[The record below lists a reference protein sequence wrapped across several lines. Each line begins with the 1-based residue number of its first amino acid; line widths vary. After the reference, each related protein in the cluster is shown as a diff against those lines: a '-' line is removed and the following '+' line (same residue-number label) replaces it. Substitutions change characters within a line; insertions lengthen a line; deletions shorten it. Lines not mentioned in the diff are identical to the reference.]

1 MASNGA
7 EDKLNTRASCSRSSN
22 LIIRAKSAVFYT
34 VDSHTRPF
42 SSHEKKTLQ
51 SCARVPQVTSDSI
64 GQLNAR
70 VGQTQKNQLH
80 TASGTLLQRAF
91 NRSVPAATYL
101 ANEPQRPGSAGANL
115 ASGHSNVQCQP
126 TVLSKSTQISS
137 ADIISYRHNPGVLEP
152 TVNSYRHGCNLDS
165 LKLRSRI
172 LARKRALSPQ
182 PAPYPTCPCPPKAER
197 VPDSQNN
204 AASQPA
210 ESTNTTSMPTNQSVP
225 WTSGKLR
232 DNSKGFMRPT
242 MGKVPSCSRQETTQ
256 TRDSAKPLSPQT
268 KSASYCCRVDN
279 GDGKTQTKFTHHPH
293 NTVPLQDRS
302 SHHQDVSL
310 DQTWRLQDPHQFESP
325 MAADMAGHSQRLG
338 FCAAVHGAPG
348 APHNTSTERIRKVN
362 SEVEYTEAV
371 RKLTQSRSAL
381 TLHPRNGTVI
391 SFTTG
396 TPGSNVDLVQLGKAM
411 TNSPV
416 ISVSHSP
423 APAKPSVPLCLTM
436 RDQPFSMETSSA
448 SGLDSNTTTNSSSTT
463 ASMAPLP
470 HAGITPTQSYTQA
483 SATASSTAGIT
494 PTQSLTQ
501 APATAS
507 SGVGITPTQA
517 SATASS
523 GVGITP
529 TQSFTQAT
537 STASSGVG
545 ITPTQSPTQ
554 VSATASSTAGITPT
568 QSPTQASATASS
580 GVGIT
585 PTQSYSQASATA
597 SSGVGITPT
606 QSYSQASATASSGV
620 GTTPTQS
627 YSRATA
633 SSGVGTTPTQ
643 SYSQA
648 SATASSG
655 VGITPTQSYSQ
666 ASATA
671 SSGVG
676 ITPTQSYSQASAT
689 ASSGIGI
696 TPTQS
701 YSQASA
707 TASSG
712 VGITPT
718 QSYSQAS
725 ATASS
730 GIGITPTQ
738 SYSQASA
745 TASSGVGITPTQS
758 YSQASATASSG
769 VGITPT
775 QSYSQAS
782 ATASSGIGITPTQS
796 YSQASATASSGVGIT
811 PTQSYSQAS
820 ATASSGIGIT
830 PTQSYSSATAS
841 SGASSIPENTEM
853 CSESASGS
861 SQSQRPSVTSV
872 TTQIS
877 AIHLTEERSVL
888 SLQVGHSPSQSP
900 PGLGEEQQ
908 AESPQLP
915 SPQSVTM
922 QEDGDRGEED
932 YPDDELENDCSG
944 GDDDEGSDCSSM
956 NDASSTASIPVL
968 PSITDEEVMSP
979 ELEVKPALIPSMFPL
994 IPPTLYFSTANQRVE
1009 PLPPEQRKLLK
1020 WKMSTVTPN
1029 IVKHTIARSHFKVT
1043 KKSHDWLGCWGH
1055 HMKSPGFKAIREY
1068 QKLNHF
1074 PGSFQIG
1081 RKDRLWRNL
1090 SKMQAQFGKREFS
1103 FFPRSF
1109 VLPQDIKLLRK
1120 AWEDS
1125 GSRQKW
1131 IIKPPASA
1139 RGIGIQVIHKWSQM
1153 PCKRPL
1159 LVQKYLHKPYLIS
1172 GNKFDLRI
1180 YVYVTSYDP
1189 LRVYIFQDGL
1199 VRFASCKYSSS
1210 MKSLGNKFMHLT
1222 NYSVNKKNSDYQ
1234 SNDSDK
1240 ACQGH
1245 KWALKALWHY
1255 LGCKGVNTTLI
1266 WEKIKDIVMKTIIA
1280 SDPYVNTLVKLHL
1293 RSPYSCHEL
1302 FGFDIM
1308 LDENLKPWVLEVNIS
1323 PSLHSN
1329 TALDVSIKGQ
1339 MIRDVLNLA
1348 GFLLPQREE
1357 VLPSASSSAS
1367 SLCGETRERSRPE
1380 ISTDEKVKRAF
1391 YLSQRFADQ
1400 DFFSS
1405 ILDVMTPEDVR
1416 VLAETE
1422 DELSRKG
1429 EFERVFPSHC
1439 SSRYLRFFKQPR
1451 YLNILLNQWE
1461 TKYGQ
1466 NRREGVRVLRSL
1478 CQKGVH
1484 LGTTDAAHLWS
1495 ESTYVPKSDHLRQ
1508 EPSRSSVVVSH
1519 RTRPQPDQEEY
1530 CFSQEVTTSL
1540 PDISL
1545 LGSSTSSPS
1554 LSLATESTA
1563 SVPPRD
1569 EEFEG

>member
-1 MASNGA
+1 
-7 EDKLNTRASCSRSSN
+7 
-22 LIIRAKSAVFYT
+22 
-34 VDSHTRPF
+34 
-42 SSHEKKTLQ
+42 
-51 SCARVPQVTSDSI
+51 
-64 GQLNAR
+64 
-70 VGQTQKNQLH
+70 
-80 TASGTLLQRAF
+80 
-91 NRSVPAATYL
+91 
-101 ANEPQRPGSAGANL
+101 
-115 ASGHSNVQCQP
+115 
-126 TVLSKSTQISS
+126 
-137 ADIISYRHNPGVLEP
+137 
-152 TVNSYRHGCNLDS
+152 
-165 LKLRSRI
+165 
-172 LARKRALSPQ
+172 
-182 PAPYPTCPCPPKAER
+182 
-197 VPDSQNN
+197 
-204 AASQPA
+204 
-210 ESTNTTSMPTNQSVP
+210 
-225 WTSGKLR
+225 
-232 DNSKGFMRPT
+232 MRPT
-242 MGKVPSCSRQETTQ
+242 MGKVPSCPRQETTQ

-268 KSASYCCRVDN
+268 KSASYCRSGDN
-279 GDGKTQTKFTHHPH
+279 GDGKTQTKFTHHPP

-310 DQTWRLQDPHQFESP
+310 DQTWRLQDPHQFESL
-325 MAADMAGHSQRLG
+325 MAADMEGHSQRLG

-348 APHNTSTERIRKVN
+348 AHHNTATERIRKVN
-362 SEVEYTEAV
+362 SEVEFTEAV

-381 TLHPRNGTVI
+381 TPHPRNGTVN

-396 TPGSNVDLVQLGKAM
+396 TSGSNVDPVQIGKAM

-436 RDQPFSMETSSA
+436 RDQPVSMETSSA

-470 HAGITPTQSYTQA
+470 HAGITPTQSSTQA
-483 SATASSTAGIT
+483 SATAISTAGIT
-494 PTQSLTQ
+494 PTQSYTQ
-501 APATAS
+501 N
-507 SGVGITPTQA
+507 
-517 SATASS
+517 
-523 GVGITP
+523 
-529 TQSFTQAT
+529 
-537 STASSGVG
+537 
-545 ITPTQSPTQ
+545 
-554 VSATASSTAGITPT
+554 
-568 QSPTQASATASS
+568 
-580 GVGIT
+580 
-585 PTQSYSQASATA
+585 
-597 SSGVGITPT
+597 
-606 QSYSQASATASSGV
+606 
-620 GTTPTQS
+620 
-627 YSRATA
+627 
-633 SSGVGTTPTQ
+633 
-643 SYSQA
+643 
-648 SATASSG
+648 
-655 VGITPTQSYSQ
+655 
-666 ASATA
+666 
-671 SSGVG
+671 
-676 ITPTQSYSQASAT
+676 
-689 ASSGIGI
+689 
-696 TPTQS
+696 
-701 YSQASA
+701 
-707 TASSG
+707 
-712 VGITPT
+712 
-718 QSYSQAS
+718 
-725 ATASS
+725 
-730 GIGITPTQ
+730 
-738 SYSQASA
+738 
-745 TASSGVGITPTQS
+745 
-758 YSQASATASSG
+758 
-769 VGITPT
+769 
-775 QSYSQAS
+775 
-782 ATASSGIGITPTQS
+782 
-796 YSQASATASSGVGIT
+796 
-811 PTQSYSQAS
+811 
-820 ATASSGIGIT
+820 
-830 PTQSYSSATAS
+830 SATAS

-853 CSESASGS
+853 GSESASDT

-877 AIHLTEERSVL
+877 AIHLTQERSVL
-888 SLQVGHSPSQSP
+888 SLQGGYSPSRSP

-908 AESPQLP
+908 AESPQLS
-915 SPQSVTM
+915 SPQSVAM

-944 GDDDEGSDCSSM
+944 DDDDDDGSDCSSM

-968 PSITDEEVMSP
+968 PNITDEELMSP
-979 ELEVKPALIPSMFPL
+979 ELEDEGELKPALVPSMFPL

-1043 KKSHDWLGCWGH
+1043 KRSHDWLGCWGH

-1180 YVYVTSYDP
+1180 YVYVTCYDP

-1222 NYSVNKKNSDYQ
+1222 NYSVNKRNSDYQ
-1234 SNDSDK
+1234 NNDSDK
-1240 ACQGH
+1240 VCQGH

-1323 PSLHSN
+1323 PSLHSS
-1329 TALDVSIKGQ
+1329 TALDVAIKGQ

-1367 SLCGETRERSRPE
+1367 SLCGGTRERSRPE

-1400 DFFSS
+1400 VQSCSRLKSQGTTGKFPRQEVDFFSS
-1405 ILDVMTPEDVR
+1405 ILDVLTPEDVR

-1466 NRREGVRVLRSL
+1466 NRREGVCVLRSL
-1478 CQKGVH
+1478 CQRGVH
-1484 LGTTDAAHLWS
+1484 LGTTDPAHLWS
-1495 ESTYVPKSDHLRQ
+1495 KSTYLPKSDHPRQ

-1540 PDISL
+1540 
-1545 LGSSTSSPS
+1545 LGSSSPS
-1554 LSLATESTA
+1554 LTTESTA

-1569 EEFEG
+1569 EELEG

>member
-7 EDKLNTRASCSRSSN
+7 EDKLNTRASCSQSSN
-22 LIIRAKSAVFYT
+22 LIIRAKSAVFHT
-34 VDSHTRPF
+34 ADSHTRPF

-80 TASGTLLQRAF
+80 TASGTPLQRAF

-101 ANEPQRPGSAGANL
+101 ANKPQRAGSAGANL
-115 ASGHSNVQCQP
+115 ARGHSNGHCQP

-152 TVNSYRHGCNLDS
+152 TVNSYRHSLDS

-182 PAPYPTCPCPPKAER
+182 PAHYPTCPSPPKAER
-197 VPDSQNN
+197 VPDAQNN

-210 ESTNTTSMPTNQSVP
+210 ESTTTSMPTNQSVP

-256 TRDSAKPLSPQT
+256 TRDSAKLLSPQT
-268 KSASYCCRVDN
+268 KSASYCRRGDN
-279 GDGKTQTKFTHHPH
+279 GDGNTQTKFTHHPH

-302 SHHQDVSL
+302 SHRQDVSL

-325 MAADMAGHSQRLG
+325 MAADTDGHSQRLG
-338 FCAAVHGAPG
+338 FCAAVHEAPR

-362 SEVEYTEAV
+362 SEVEFTEAV
-371 RKLTQSRSAL
+371 RKMTQSRSAL

-396 TPGSNVDLVQLGKAM
+396 TPGSNVDPVQLGKAM

-416 ISVSHSP
+416 ISVSHSL

-436 RDQPFSMETSSA
+436 RDQPVFMETSSA
-448 SGLDSNTTTNSSSTT
+448 SGLDSNATTNSSSTT

-470 HAGITPTQSYTQA
+470 HAGITPTQSPTQASATASSTAGITPTQASATASSGVGITPTQSFTQA

-529 TQSFTQAT
+529 TQSPTQVSATASSTAGITPTQSFTQAT
-537 STASSGVG
+537 ATASSGVG

-554 VSATASSTAGITPT
+554 ASATASSGVGITPTQSYTQASFTASSGVGITPT

-606 QSYSQASATASSGV
+606 QSYSQASATASSG
-620 GTTPTQS
+620 
-627 YSRATA
+627 
-633 SSGVGTTPTQ
+633 
-643 SYSQA
+643 
-648 SATASSG
+648 
-655 VGITPTQSYSQ
+655 
-666 ASATA
+666 
-671 SSGVG
+671 
-676 ITPTQSYSQASAT
+676 
-689 ASSGIGI
+689 
-696 TPTQS
+696 
-701 YSQASA
+701 
-707 TASSG
+707 
-712 VGITPT
+712 
-718 QSYSQAS
+718 
-725 ATASS
+725 
-730 GIGITPTQ
+730 
-738 SYSQASA
+738 
-745 TASSGVGITPTQS
+745 
-758 YSQASATASSG
+758 
-769 VGITPT
+769 
-775 QSYSQAS
+775 
-782 ATASSGIGITPTQS
+782 
-796 YSQASATASSGVGIT
+796 
-811 PTQSYSQAS
+811 
-820 ATASSGIGIT
+820 
-830 PTQSYSSATAS
+830 
-841 SGASSIPENTEM
+841 ASSIPENTEM
-853 CSESASGS
+853 GSESASGS

-877 AIHLTEERSVL
+877 AIHLTKERSVL
-888 SLQVGHSPSQSP
+888 SLQGGHSPSQSP

-908 AESPQLP
+908 PESPQLL

-944 GDDDEGSDCSSM
+944 GDDDDEGSDCSSM

-968 PSITDEEVMSP
+968 PNITDEEVMSP

-1009 PLPPEQRKLLK
+1009 SLPPEQRKLLK

-1302 FGFDIM
+1302 FGFDVM

-1329 TALDVSIKGQ
+1329 TALDVAIKGQ

-1357 VLPSASSSAS
+1357 VLPSGSSSAS
-1367 SLCGETRERSRPE
+1367 SLCGGTRERSRPE

-1508 EPSRSSVVVSH
+1508 EPSRSSVVV
-1519 RTRPQPDQEEY
+1519 TRPQPDQEEY

-1545 LGSSTSSPS
+1545 LGSSASSPG

-1569 EEFEG
+1569 EEFES

>member
-7 EDKLNTRASCSRSSN
+7 EDKLNRRASCSRSST
-22 LIIRAKSAVFYT
+22 LIIRAKSAVFHT
-34 VDSHTRPF
+34 TESHTRSF
-42 SSHEKKTLQ
+42 SPHEKKTLQ
-51 SCARVPQVTSDSI
+51 SCASVP
-64 GQLNAR
+64 R
-70 VGQTQKNQLH
+70 
-80 TASGTLLQRAF
+80 TASGTPLQRAY
-91 NRSVPAATYL
+91 NRSVPPTAYL
-101 ANEPQRPGSAGANL
+101 ANKPQLSSSAAANL
-115 ASGHSNVQCQP
+115 ANGRCQP

-152 TVNSYRHGCNLDS
+152 TVNGYRPSCDLDS

-182 PAPYPTCPCPPKAER
+182 LAPYPTCPCPPKAER

-204 AASQPA
+204 VAAQPA
-210 ESTNTTSMPTNQSVP
+210 ESSSSTTTSMPTNQSVP
-225 WTSGKLR
+225 WTSDKLR

-242 MGKVPSCSRQETTQ
+242 MGKVPSCPRQETTQ
-256 TRDSAKPLSPQT
+256 TRDSAKPLSPRT
-268 KSASYCCRVDN
+268 KSASYCRRGDN
-279 GDGKTQTKFTHHPH
+279 GDGKTQTKFTHYPS

-302 SHHQDVSL
+302 SHRQDVSP
-310 DQTWRLQDPHQFESP
+310 DQTWRLQDPHQFQRLL
-325 MAADMAGHSQRLG
+325 ATDMEGHSQRLG
-338 FCAAVHGAPG
+338 FCAAVHRAPG

-362 SEVEYTEAV
+362 SEVEFTEAV
-371 RKLTQSRSAL
+371 RKLTESRSAL
-381 TLHPRNGTVI
+381 TPHPRNGTVF
-391 SFTTG
+391 SFTTTG
-396 TPGSNVDLVQLGKAM
+396 TPGSNVDPVQMGKAM
-411 TNSPV
+411 TTSPV
-416 ISVSHSP
+416 SHIP

-436 RDQPFSMETSSA
+436 RVQDTEPSASPVSMETSSA
-448 SGLDSNTTTNSSSTT
+448 SGLDSNATT
-463 ASMAPLP
+463 AFMAPLR
-470 HAGITPTQSYTQA
+470 HAGITQTQSLTQA

-494 PTQSLTQ
+494 PTQSFTQATATAGSDAGITLTQ
-501 APATAS
+501 SSTQASATVS
-507 SGVGITPTQA
+507 SGAGITQTQSSTQASATVSSGAGITQTQSSTQA
-517 SATASS
+517 SATAGSC
-523 GVGITP
+523 
-529 TQSFTQAT
+529 
-537 STASSGVG
+537 
-545 ITPTQSPTQ
+545 
-554 VSATASSTAGITPT
+554 AGITQT
-568 QSPTQASATASS
+568 QSSTQASATVSSGAGITQTQSSTQASATAGSCA
-580 GVGIT
+580 GIT
-585 PTQSYSQASATA
+585 QTQSSTQASAT
-597 SSGVGITPT
+597 V
-606 QSYSQASATASSGV
+606 
-620 GTTPTQS
+620 
-627 YSRATA
+627 
-633 SSGVGTTPTQ
+633 
-643 SYSQA
+643 
-648 SATASSG
+648 
-655 VGITPTQSYSQ
+655 
-666 ASATA
+666 
-671 SSGVG
+671 
-676 ITPTQSYSQASAT
+676 
-689 ASSGIGI
+689 
-696 TPTQS
+696 
-701 YSQASA
+701 
-707 TASSG
+707 
-712 VGITPT
+712 
-718 QSYSQAS
+718 
-725 ATASS
+725 
-730 GIGITPTQ
+730 
-738 SYSQASA
+738 
-745 TASSGVGITPTQS
+745 
-758 YSQASATASSG
+758 
-769 VGITPT
+769 
-775 QSYSQAS
+775 
-782 ATASSGIGITPTQS
+782 
-796 YSQASATASSGVGIT
+796 
-811 PTQSYSQAS
+811 
-820 ATASSGIGIT
+820 
-830 PTQSYSSATAS
+830 S
-841 SGASSIPENTEM
+841 SGASSFPENTEM
-853 CSESASGS
+853 GSESASGS

-877 AIHLTEERSVL
+877 AIHLTKERSVL
-888 SLQVGHSPSQSP
+888 SLQRGHSPSQSP
-900 PGLGEEQQ
+900 PYLGEEQQ
-908 AESPQLP
+908 AESPRLP
-915 SPQSVTM
+915 SPQSVAM
-922 QEDGDRGEED
+922 QEDGDGGEED

-944 GDDDEGSDCSSM
+944 GDDDDDDDEGSDCSSM
-956 NDASSTASIPVL
+956 KDASSTASIPVL
-968 PSITDEEVMSP
+968 PNITDEELMSP
-979 ELEVKPALIPSMFPL
+979 ELEDEGELKPALVPSLFPL
-994 IPPTLYFSTANQRVE
+994 TPPTLYFSTADQRVE
-1009 PLPPEQRKLLK
+1009 LLPPDQRKLLK

-1222 NYSVNKKNSDYQ
+1222 NYSVNRKNTDYQ

-1329 TALDVSIKGQ
+1329 TALDVAIKGQ

-1357 VLPSASSSAS
+1357 VLPSSSSAGSSAS
-1367 SLCGETRERSRPE
+1367 SLCGGTRERSRPE

-1405 ILDVMTPEDVR
+1405 VLDVMTPEDVR

-1484 LGTTDAAHLWS
+1484 LGTTDPAHLWS
-1495 ESTYVPKSDHLRQ
+1495 KSTYVPKSDHPGQ

-1519 RTRPQPDQEEY
+1519 RTRSQPDQEEN
-1530 CFSQEVTTSL
+1530 CFSQEVTTTSSL
-1540 PDISL
+1540 PDLSL

-1554 LSLATESTA
+1554 LSPSLATESTA
-1563 SVPPRD
+1563 SLPPRD

>member
-7 EDKLNTRASCSRSSN
+7 EDKLNTRASCSRSST
-22 LIIRAKSAVFYT
+22 LIIRAKSAVFHAA
-34 VDSHTRPF
+34 DSPTRPF
-42 SSHEKKTLQ
+42 SSHEKKSLK
-51 SCARVPQVTSDSI
+51 SCASVPRVTSDSI

-70 VGQTQKNQLH
+70 VGQTQNNHLH
-80 TASGTLLQRAF
+80 TASGTPLQRAY

-101 ANEPQRPGSAGANL
+101 ANKPQRPGSAAANL
-115 ASGHSNVQCQP
+115 ANGHSNGHCQP

-152 TVNSYRHGCNLDS
+152 TVNSYRPSCNLES
-165 LKLRSRI
+165 LNLRSRI
-172 LARKRALSPQ
+172 LVRKRALSPQ

-210 ESTNTTSMPTNQSVP
+210 ESTTTTSMPTNQSVP

-242 MGKVPSCSRQETTQ
+242 MGKVPSCPRQETTQ

-268 KSASYCCRVDN
+268 KSASYCRSGDN
-279 GDGKTQTKFTHHPH
+279 GDGKTQTKFTHHPP

-302 SHHQDVSL
+302 SHHQDFSL
-310 DQTWRLQDPHQFESP
+310 DQTWRLQDPHQFESL
-325 MAADMAGHSQRLG
+325 MAADMEGHSQRLG

-362 SEVEYTEAV
+362 SEVEFTEAV

-381 TLHPRNGTVI
+381 TPHPRNGTVN

-396 TPGSNVDLVQLGKAM
+396 TPGSNVDPVQIGKAM

-436 RDQPFSMETSSA
+436 RDQPVSMETSSA

-470 HAGITPTQSYTQA
+470 HAGITPTQSSTQA
-483 SATASSTAGIT
+483 SATAISAAGIT
-494 PTQSLTQ
+494 PTQS
-501 APATAS
+501 S
-507 SGVGITPTQA
+507 TQA
-517 SATASS
+517 SATA
-523 GVGITP
+523 I
-529 TQSFTQAT
+529 
-537 STASSGVG
+537 
-545 ITPTQSPTQ
+545 
-554 VSATASSTAGITPT
+554 STAGITL
-568 QSPTQASATASS
+568 
-580 GVGIT
+580 
-585 PTQSYSQASATA
+585 TQSY
-597 SSGVGITPT
+597 T
-606 QSYSQASATASSGV
+606 QD
-620 GTTPTQS
+620 
-627 YSRATA
+627 
-633 SSGVGTTPTQ
+633 
-643 SYSQA
+643 
-648 SATASSG
+648 
-655 VGITPTQSYSQ
+655 
-666 ASATA
+666 
-671 SSGVG
+671 
-676 ITPTQSYSQASAT
+676 
-689 ASSGIGI
+689 
-696 TPTQS
+696 
-701 YSQASA
+701 
-707 TASSG
+707 
-712 VGITPT
+712 
-718 QSYSQAS
+718 
-725 ATASS
+725 
-730 GIGITPTQ
+730 
-738 SYSQASA
+738 
-745 TASSGVGITPTQS
+745 
-758 YSQASATASSG
+758 
-769 VGITPT
+769 
-775 QSYSQAS
+775 
-782 ATASSGIGITPTQS
+782 
-796 YSQASATASSGVGIT
+796 
-811 PTQSYSQAS
+811 
-820 ATASSGIGIT
+820 
-830 PTQSYSSATAS
+830 SATAS

-853 CSESASGS
+853 GSESASDT

-877 AIHLTEERSVL
+877 AIHLTKERSVL
-888 SLQVGHSPSQSP
+888 SLQGGYSPSRSP

-908 AESPQLP
+908 AESPQLS
-915 SPQSVTM
+915 SPQSVAM

-944 GDDDEGSDCSSM
+944 DDDDEGSDCSSL

-968 PSITDEEVMSP
+968 PNITDEELMSP
-979 ELEVKPALIPSMFPL
+979 ELEDEGELKPALVPSMFPL

-1043 KKSHDWLGCWGH
+1043 KRSHDWLGCWGH

-1180 YVYVTSYDP
+1180 YVYVTCYDP

-1222 NYSVNKKNSDYQ
+1222 NYSVNKRNSDYQ
-1234 SNDSDK
+1234 NNDSDK

-1323 PSLHSN
+1323 PSLHSS
-1329 TALDVSIKGQ
+1329 TALDVAIKGQ

-1367 SLCGETRERSRPE
+1367 SLCGGTRERSRPE

-1405 ILDVMTPEDVR
+1405 ILDVLTPEDVR

-1466 NRREGVRVLRSL
+1466 NRREGVCVLRSL
-1478 CQKGVH
+1478 CQRGVH
-1484 LGTTDAAHLWS
+1484 LGTTDPAHLWS
-1495 ESTYVPKSDHLRQ
+1495 KSTYVPKSDHPRQ

-1540 PDISL
+1540 
-1545 LGSSTSSPS
+1545 LGSSS
-1554 LSLATESTA
+1554 LSLTTESTA

-1569 EEFEG
+1569 EELEG

>member
-7 EDKLNTRASCSRSSN
+7 EDKLNTRASCSRSST
-22 LIIRAKSAVFYT
+22 LIIRAKSAVFHAA
-34 VDSHTRPF
+34 DSPTRPF
-42 SSHEKKTLQ
+42 SSHEKKSLK
-51 SCARVPQVTSDSI
+51 SCASVPRVTSDSI

-70 VGQTQKNQLH
+70 VGQTQNNHLH
-80 TASGTLLQRAF
+80 TASGTPLQRAY

-101 ANEPQRPGSAGANL
+101 ANKPQRPGSAAANL
-115 ASGHSNVQCQP
+115 ANGHSNGHCQP

-152 TVNSYRHGCNLDS
+152 TVNSYRPSCNLES
-165 LKLRSRI
+165 LNLRSRI
-172 LARKRALSPQ
+172 LVRKRALSPQ

-210 ESTNTTSMPTNQSVP
+210 ESTTTTSMPTNQSVP

-242 MGKVPSCSRQETTQ
+242 MGKVPSCPRQETTQ

-268 KSASYCCRVDN
+268 KSASYCRSGDN
-279 GDGKTQTKFTHHPH
+279 GDGKTQTKFTHHPP

-302 SHHQDVSL
+302 SHHQDFSL
-310 DQTWRLQDPHQFESP
+310 DQTWRLQDPHQFESL
-325 MAADMAGHSQRLG
+325 MAADMEGHSQRLG

-362 SEVEYTEAV
+362 SEVEFTEAV

-381 TLHPRNGTVI
+381 TPHPRNGTVN

-396 TPGSNVDLVQLGKAM
+396 TPGSNVDPVQIGKAM

-436 RDQPFSMETSSA
+436 RDQPVSMETSSA

-470 HAGITPTQSYTQA
+470 HAGITPTQSSTQA
-483 SATASSTAGIT
+483 SATAISAAGIT
-494 PTQSLTQ
+494 PTQS
-501 APATAS
+501 S
-507 SGVGITPTQA
+507 TQA
-517 SATASS
+517 SATA
-523 GVGITP
+523 I
-529 TQSFTQAT
+529 
-537 STASSGVG
+537 
-545 ITPTQSPTQ
+545 
-554 VSATASSTAGITPT
+554 STAGITL
-568 QSPTQASATASS
+568 
-580 GVGIT
+580 
-585 PTQSYSQASATA
+585 TQSY
-597 SSGVGITPT
+597 T
-606 QSYSQASATASSGV
+606 QD
-620 GTTPTQS
+620 
-627 YSRATA
+627 
-633 SSGVGTTPTQ
+633 
-643 SYSQA
+643 
-648 SATASSG
+648 
-655 VGITPTQSYSQ
+655 
-666 ASATA
+666 
-671 SSGVG
+671 
-676 ITPTQSYSQASAT
+676 
-689 ASSGIGI
+689 
-696 TPTQS
+696 
-701 YSQASA
+701 
-707 TASSG
+707 
-712 VGITPT
+712 
-718 QSYSQAS
+718 
-725 ATASS
+725 
-730 GIGITPTQ
+730 
-738 SYSQASA
+738 
-745 TASSGVGITPTQS
+745 
-758 YSQASATASSG
+758 
-769 VGITPT
+769 
-775 QSYSQAS
+775 
-782 ATASSGIGITPTQS
+782 
-796 YSQASATASSGVGIT
+796 
-811 PTQSYSQAS
+811 
-820 ATASSGIGIT
+820 
-830 PTQSYSSATAS
+830 SATAS

-853 CSESASGS
+853 GSESASDT

-877 AIHLTEERSVL
+877 AIHLTKERSVL
-888 SLQVGHSPSQSP
+888 SLQGGYSPSRSP

-908 AESPQLP
+908 AESPQLS
-915 SPQSVTM
+915 SPQSVAM

-944 GDDDEGSDCSSM
+944 DDDDGSDCSSL

-968 PSITDEEVMSP
+968 PNITDEELMSP
-979 ELEVKPALIPSMFPL
+979 ELEDEGELKPALVPSMFPL

-1043 KKSHDWLGCWGH
+1043 KRSHDWLGCWGH

-1180 YVYVTSYDP
+1180 YVYVTCYDP

-1222 NYSVNKKNSDYQ
+1222 NYSVNKRNSDYQ
-1234 SNDSDK
+1234 NNDSDK

-1323 PSLHSN
+1323 PSLHSS
-1329 TALDVSIKGQ
+1329 TALDVAIKGQ

-1367 SLCGETRERSRPE
+1367 SLCGGTRERSRPE

-1400 DFFSS
+1400 VQSCSRLKSQGTTGKFPRQEVDFFSS
-1405 ILDVMTPEDVR
+1405 ILDVLTPEDVR

-1466 NRREGVRVLRSL
+1466 NRREGVCVLRSL
-1478 CQKGVH
+1478 CQRGVH
-1484 LGTTDAAHLWS
+1484 LGTTDPAHLWS
-1495 ESTYVPKSDHLRQ
+1495 KSTYVPKSDHPRQ

-1540 PDISL
+1540 
-1545 LGSSTSSPS
+1545 LGSSS
-1554 LSLATESTA
+1554 LSLTTESTA

-1569 EEFEG
+1569 EELEG

>member
-22 LIIRAKSAVFYT
+22 LIIRAKSAVFHT
-34 VDSHTRPF
+34 ADSHTRPF

-80 TASGTLLQRAF
+80 TASGTPLQRAF

-101 ANEPQRPGSAGANL
+101 ANKPQRPGSAGANL
-115 ASGHSNVQCQP
+115 ASGHSNGHCQP

-152 TVNSYRHGCNLDS
+152 TVNSYRHSCNLDS

-182 PAPYPTCPCPPKAER
+182 PAPYPPCPCPPKAER
-197 VPDSQNN
+197 VPDAQNN
-204 AASQPA
+204 SASQPA

-268 KSASYCCRVDN
+268 KSASYCRRGDN

-325 MAADMAGHSQRLG
+325 MAADMEGHSQRLG
-338 FCAAVHGAPG
+338 FCAAVHEAPR

-371 RKLTQSRSAL
+371 RKMTQSRSAI

-396 TPGSNVDLVQLGKAM
+396 TPGSNVDPVQLGKAM

-436 RDQPFSMETSSA
+436 RDQPVSMETSSA

-470 HAGITPTQSYTQA
+470 HAGITPTQS
-483 SATASSTAGIT
+483 
-494 PTQSLTQ
+494 
-501 APATAS
+501 
-507 SGVGITPTQA
+507 
-517 SATASS
+517 
-523 GVGITP
+523 
-529 TQSFTQAT
+529 FTQA
-537 STASSGVG
+537 
-545 ITPTQSPTQ
+545 
-554 VSATASSTAGITPT
+554 SATASSTAGITPT

-606 QSYSQASATASSGV
+606 QSYTQASATASSAAGITPTQSLTQAPATASSGVGITPTQASATASSGV
-620 GTTPTQS
+620 GITPTQS
-627 YSRATA
+627 FTQATATA
-633 SSGVGTTPTQ
+633 SSGVGITPTQSPTQVNATASSGVGITPTQSPTQVSATASSTAGITPTQ
-643 SYSQA
+643 SYTQASATASSTAGITPTQSPTQASATASSGVGITPTQSYTQASATASSTAGITPTQSPTQA

-671 SSGVG
+671 SSG
-676 ITPTQSYSQASAT
+676 
-689 ASSGIGI
+689 
-696 TPTQS
+696 
-701 YSQASA
+701 
-707 TASSG
+707 
-712 VGITPT
+712 
-718 QSYSQAS
+718 
-725 ATASS
+725 
-730 GIGITPTQ
+730 
-738 SYSQASA
+738 
-745 TASSGVGITPTQS
+745 
-758 YSQASATASSG
+758 
-769 VGITPT
+769 
-775 QSYSQAS
+775 
-782 ATASSGIGITPTQS
+782 
-796 YSQASATASSGVGIT
+796 
-811 PTQSYSQAS
+811 
-820 ATASSGIGIT
+820 
-830 PTQSYSSATAS
+830 
-841 SGASSIPENTEM
+841 ASSIPENTEM
-853 CSESASGS
+853 GSESASGS

-877 AIHLTEERSVL
+877 AIHLTKERSVL
-888 SLQVGHSPSQSP
+888 SLQGGHSPSQSP

-968 PSITDEEVMSP
+968 PNITDEEVMSP

-1109 VLPQDIKLLRK
+1109 VLPQDIKLLKK

-1323 PSLHSN
+1323 P
-1329 TALDVSIKGQ
+1329 
-1339 MIRDVLNLA
+1339 R
-1348 GFLLPQREE
+1348 
-1357 VLPSASSSAS
+1357 
-1367 SLCGETRERSRPE
+1367 
-1380 ISTDEKVKRAF
+1380 
-1391 YLSQRFADQ
+1391 
-1400 DFFSS
+1400 
-1405 ILDVMTPEDVR
+1405 
-1416 VLAETE
+1416 
-1422 DELSRKG
+1422 
-1429 EFERVFPSHC
+1429 
-1439 SSRYLRFFKQPR
+1439 
-1451 YLNILLNQWE
+1451 
-1461 TKYGQ
+1461 
-1466 NRREGVRVLRSL
+1466 
-1478 CQKGVH
+1478 
-1484 LGTTDAAHLWS
+1484 
-1495 ESTYVPKSDHLRQ
+1495 
-1508 EPSRSSVVVSH
+1508 
-1519 RTRPQPDQEEY
+1519 
-1530 CFSQEVTTSL
+1530 
-1540 PDISL
+1540 
-1545 LGSSTSSPS
+1545 
-1554 LSLATESTA
+1554 
-1563 SVPPRD
+1563 
-1569 EEFEG
+1569 

>member
-7 EDKLNTRASCSRSSN
+7 EDKLNKRASCSRSST
-22 LIIRAKSAVFYT
+22 LIIRAKSAVFHT
-34 VDSHTRPF
+34 ADSHTRPF

-51 SCARVPQVTSDSI
+51 SCASVPRVTSDSI

-70 VGQTQKNQLH
+70 VGQTQNNHLH
-80 TASGTLLQRAF
+80 TASGTPLQRAY

-101 ANEPQRPGSAGANL
+101 ANKPQRPGSAAANL
-115 ASGHSNVQCQP
+115 ANGHSNGHCQP

-152 TVNSYRHGCNLDS
+152 TVNSYRPSCNLES
-165 LKLRSRI
+165 LNLRSRI

-204 AASQPA
+204 TASQPA
-210 ESTNTTSMPTNQSVP
+210 ESTTTSMPTNQSVP

-242 MGKVPSCSRQETTQ
+242 MGKVPSCPRQETTQ

-268 KSASYCCRVDN
+268 KSASYCRSGDN
-279 GDGKTQTKFTHHPH
+279 GDGKTQTKFTHHPP

-310 DQTWRLQDPHQFESP
+310 DPTWRLQDPHQFESL
-325 MAADMAGHSQRLG
+325 MAADMEGHSQRLG

-362 SEVEYTEAV
+362 SEVEFTEAV

-381 TLHPRNGTVI
+381 TPHPRNGTVN

-396 TPGSNVDLVQLGKAM
+396 TPGSNVDPVQIGKAM

-436 RDQPFSMETSSA
+436 RDQPVSMETSSA

-470 HAGITPTQSYTQA
+470 HAGITPTQSSTQA
-483 SATASSTAGIT
+483 SATAISTAGIT
-494 PTQSLTQ
+494 PTQPYTQ
-501 APATAS
+501 ATATAS
-507 SGVGITPTQA
+507 SG
-517 SATASS
+517 
-523 GVGITP
+523 
-529 TQSFTQAT
+529 
-537 STASSGVG
+537 
-545 ITPTQSPTQ
+545 
-554 VSATASSTAGITPT
+554 AGITPT
-568 QSPTQASATASS
+568 QSYTQDSAT
-580 GVGIT
+580 
-585 PTQSYSQASATA
+585 
-597 SSGVGITPT
+597 
-606 QSYSQASATASSGV
+606 
-620 GTTPTQS
+620 
-627 YSRATA
+627 
-633 SSGVGTTPTQ
+633 
-643 SYSQA
+643 
-648 SATASSG
+648 
-655 VGITPTQSYSQ
+655 
-666 ASATA
+666 
-671 SSGVG
+671 
-676 ITPTQSYSQASAT
+676 
-689 ASSGIGI
+689 
-696 TPTQS
+696 
-701 YSQASA
+701 
-707 TASSG
+707 
-712 VGITPT
+712 
-718 QSYSQAS
+718 
-725 ATASS
+725 
-730 GIGITPTQ
+730 
-738 SYSQASA
+738 
-745 TASSGVGITPTQS
+745 
-758 YSQASATASSG
+758 
-769 VGITPT
+769 
-775 QSYSQAS
+775 
-782 ATASSGIGITPTQS
+782 
-796 YSQASATASSGVGIT
+796 
-811 PTQSYSQAS
+811 
-820 ATASSGIGIT
+820 
-830 PTQSYSSATAS
+830 
-841 SGASSIPENTEM
+841 ASSIPENTEM
-853 CSESASGS
+853 GSESASGTC
-861 SQSQRPSVTSV
+861 QRPSVTSV

-877 AIHLTEERSVL
+877 AIHLTKERSVV
-888 SLQVGHSPSQSP
+888 SLQGGYSSSRYP

-908 AESPQLP
+908 AESPQLS
-915 SPQSVTM
+915 SPQSVAM
-922 QEDGDRGEED
+922 QEDGDGGEED

-944 GDDDEGSDCSSM
+944 GDDDDDEGSDCSSM

-968 PSITDEEVMSP
+968 PNITDEELMSP
-979 ELEVKPALIPSMFPL
+979 ELEDEGELKPALVPSMFPL

-1180 YVYVTSYDP
+1180 YVYVTCYDP

-1222 NYSVNKKNSDYQ
+1222 NYSVNKRNSDYQ
-1234 SNDSDK
+1234 NNDSDK

-1302 FGFDIM
+1302 FGFDVM

-1323 PSLHSN
+1323 PSLHSS
-1329 TALDVSIKGQ
+1329 TALDVAIKGQ

-1367 SLCGETRERSRPE
+1367 SLCGGTRERSRPE

-1400 DFFSS
+1400 VQSCSRLKSQGTTGKFPRQEVDFFSS
-1405 ILDVMTPEDVR
+1405 ILDVLTPEDVR

-1466 NRREGVRVLRSL
+1466 NRREGVCVLRSL

-1484 LGTTDAAHLWS
+1484 LGTTDPAHLWS
-1495 ESTYVPKSDHLRQ
+1495 KSTYVPKSDHPRQ
-1508 EPSRSSVVVSH
+1508 EPRRSSVVVSH

-1540 PDISL
+1540 
-1545 LGSSTSSPS
+1545 LGSS
-1554 LSLATESTA
+1554 SLATESTA
-1563 SVPPRD
+1563 IVPPRD
-1569 EEFEG
+1569 EELEG

>member
-7 EDKLNTRASCSRSSN
+7 EDKLNTRASCSRSST
-22 LIIRAKSAVFYT
+22 LIIRAKSAVFHAA
-34 VDSHTRPF
+34 DSPTRPF
-42 SSHEKKTLQ
+42 SSHEKKSLK
-51 SCARVPQVTSDSI
+51 SCASVPRVTSDSI

-70 VGQTQKNQLH
+70 VGQTQNNHLH
-80 TASGTLLQRAF
+80 TASGTPLQRAY

-101 ANEPQRPGSAGANL
+101 ANKPQRPGSAAANL
-115 ASGHSNVQCQP
+115 ANGHSNGHCQP

-152 TVNSYRHGCNLDS
+152 TVNSYRPSCNLES
-165 LKLRSRI
+165 LNLRSRI
-172 LARKRALSPQ
+172 LVRKRALSPQ

-210 ESTNTTSMPTNQSVP
+210 ESTTTTSMPTNQSVP

-242 MGKVPSCSRQETTQ
+242 MGKVPSCPRQETTQ

-268 KSASYCCRVDN
+268 KSASYCRSGDN
-279 GDGKTQTKFTHHPH
+279 GDGKTQTKFTHHPP

-302 SHHQDVSL
+302 SHHQDFSL
-310 DQTWRLQDPHQFESP
+310 DQTWRLQDPHQFESL
-325 MAADMAGHSQRLG
+325 MAADMEGHSQRLG

-362 SEVEYTEAV
+362 SEVEFTEAV

-381 TLHPRNGTVI
+381 TPHPRNGTVN

-396 TPGSNVDLVQLGKAM
+396 TPGSNVDPVQIGKAM

-436 RDQPFSMETSSA
+436 RDQPVSMETSSA

-470 HAGITPTQSYTQA
+470 HAGITPTQSSTQA
-483 SATASSTAGIT
+483 SATAISAAGIT
-494 PTQSLTQ
+494 PTQS
-501 APATAS
+501 S
-507 SGVGITPTQA
+507 TQA
-517 SATASS
+517 SATA
-523 GVGITP
+523 I
-529 TQSFTQAT
+529 
-537 STASSGVG
+537 
-545 ITPTQSPTQ
+545 
-554 VSATASSTAGITPT
+554 STAGITL
-568 QSPTQASATASS
+568 
-580 GVGIT
+580 
-585 PTQSYSQASATA
+585 TQSY
-597 SSGVGITPT
+597 T
-606 QSYSQASATASSGV
+606 QD
-620 GTTPTQS
+620 
-627 YSRATA
+627 
-633 SSGVGTTPTQ
+633 
-643 SYSQA
+643 
-648 SATASSG
+648 
-655 VGITPTQSYSQ
+655 
-666 ASATA
+666 
-671 SSGVG
+671 
-676 ITPTQSYSQASAT
+676 
-689 ASSGIGI
+689 
-696 TPTQS
+696 
-701 YSQASA
+701 
-707 TASSG
+707 
-712 VGITPT
+712 
-718 QSYSQAS
+718 
-725 ATASS
+725 
-730 GIGITPTQ
+730 
-738 SYSQASA
+738 
-745 TASSGVGITPTQS
+745 
-758 YSQASATASSG
+758 
-769 VGITPT
+769 
-775 QSYSQAS
+775 
-782 ATASSGIGITPTQS
+782 
-796 YSQASATASSGVGIT
+796 
-811 PTQSYSQAS
+811 
-820 ATASSGIGIT
+820 
-830 PTQSYSSATAS
+830 SATAS

-853 CSESASGS
+853 GSESASDT

-877 AIHLTEERSVL
+877 AIHLTKERSVL
-888 SLQVGHSPSQSP
+888 SLQGGYSPSRSP

-908 AESPQLP
+908 AESPQLS
-915 SPQSVTM
+915 SPQSVAM

-944 GDDDEGSDCSSM
+944 DDDDEGSDCSSL

-968 PSITDEEVMSP
+968 PNITDEELMSP
-979 ELEVKPALIPSMFPL
+979 ELEDEGELKPALVPSMFPL

-1043 KKSHDWLGCWGH
+1043 KRSHDWLGCWGH

-1180 YVYVTSYDP
+1180 YVYVTCYDP

-1222 NYSVNKKNSDYQ
+1222 NYSVNKRNSDYQ
-1234 SNDSDK
+1234 NNDSDK

-1323 PSLHSN
+1323 PSLHSS
-1329 TALDVSIKGQ
+1329 TALDVAIKGQ

-1367 SLCGETRERSRPE
+1367 SLCGGTRERSRPE

-1400 DFFSS
+1400 VQSCSRLKSQGTTGKFPRQEVDFFSS
-1405 ILDVMTPEDVR
+1405 ILDVLTPEDVR

-1466 NRREGVRVLRSL
+1466 NRREGVCVLRSL
-1478 CQKGVH
+1478 CQRGVH
-1484 LGTTDAAHLWS
+1484 LGTTDPAHLWS
-1495 ESTYVPKSDHLRQ
+1495 KSTYVPKSDHPRQ

-1540 PDISL
+1540 
-1545 LGSSTSSPS
+1545 LGSSS
-1554 LSLATESTA
+1554 LSLTTESTA

-1569 EEFEG
+1569 EELEG